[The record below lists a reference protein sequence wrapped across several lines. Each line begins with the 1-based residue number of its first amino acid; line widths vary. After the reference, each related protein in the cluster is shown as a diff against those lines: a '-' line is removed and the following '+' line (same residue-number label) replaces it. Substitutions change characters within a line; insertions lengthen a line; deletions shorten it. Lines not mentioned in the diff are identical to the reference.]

1 MIVNIWNLRRSKNFI
16 MSIPK
21 IIKRFYKEK
30 KPVLKDLFLK
40 IYEAKADIIV
50 ILIVLIIF
58 VGAFK
63 LEIHYN
69 RASGFLD
76 RNFWLD
82 NLLPNII
89 ADMIGIIFTSFIIAG
104 LFTRHQKK
112 IEEKRLYGILGRDFE
127 RLINVLSRNYLY
139 LLKRDEHFLTY
150 LIDNEKVKTEL
161 KNIVIDI
168 NSFFDFST
176 FNSTFRVW
184 NIFHGSPI
192 YDTFVGMIDQIEKH
206 EKIAWSYLEELN
218 KLSLKKEKMEFE
230 LNGMDKDSERY
241 KLRLAEYKQISD
253 ELSYKT
259 RALLGTT
266 MDETLLD
273 VEMSNVLKGYI
284 KFFNSKTE
292 DFFDKYTFIVPMD
305 IRLSLTQI
313 EENLS
318 SISANLHRYNDRS
331 PGQKL
336 LLLSGYNSIDEYR
349 DSAKKK
355 ILDSIE
361 FIAEELSNL
370 SEYFGNIK

>member
-1 MIVNIWNLRRSKNFI
+1 

-104 LFTRHQKK
+104 LITRHQKK

-161 KNIVIDI
+161 KNIVTDI

-218 KLSLKKEKMEFE
+218 ELSLKKEKMEFE
-230 LNGMDKDSERY
+230 LNGMDKNSERY
-241 KLRLAEYKQISD
+241 KLRSAEYKQISD

-313 EENLS
+313 EEHLS

-361 FIAEELSNL
+361 FIAEELSDL
-370 SEYFGNIK
+370 SEYFRNIK